1 MKKLTLS
8 PARSFCRSK
17 SSSLLRSSALRWLS
31 SDSKSIPDQSSQSVA
46 IQPVSY
52 PVKPKDEAPSNENET
67 PSQQQVASQ
76 SPPSQ
81 EEQQQQFPRRT
92 QESPYQESRMRWT
105 REDIRYV
112 KDAPSISPVSY
123 PARVAPLP
131 EDRVDAEGGG
141 GKAAADDMDRES
153 RRIEAEN
160 RGLRRIFRVAE
171 EEEKVVV
178 PFPRLILPEKKEKRP
193 LFDLMDAIR
202 QVKTNAR
209 TAFDETVEAHVRLG
223 IAKSRSDMI
232 VRGTLTLP
240 HGGKK
245 AIRIA
250 VFAEG
255 ADADE
260 ARAAGADVVG
270 GNELI
275 DEIASA
281 GKIDV
286 DKCFATIK
294 LYPRVAKLARIL
306 NRYGL
311 MPDSKQGTVV
321 SDVSR
326 AVKDAKKDQI
336 KFKMDK
342 TSIVH
347 VGLGKASFTEESLRE
362 NVGAFMNALLQA
374 KPAGLKKTSKYAGY
388 VNSFHICS
396 TMGPGFPV
404 SIQSLS
410 KAVDHYNKALLK

>member
-1 MKKLTLS
+1 MKKLIFSQGRRDHLFKASS
-8 PARSFCRSK
+8 PFPSFH
-17 SSSLLRSSALRWLS
+17 RWLS
-31 SDSKSIPDQSSQSVA
+31 SDSNQSGS

-52 PVKPKDEAPSNENET
+52 HVKPKDPTPPNENGAPQEHHD
-67 PSQQQVASQ
+67 QQQ
-76 SPPSQ
+76 
-81 EEQQQQFPRRT
+81 EFRTRPRELPNQGPWT
-92 QESPYQESRMRWT
+92 GLT
-105 REDIRYV
+105 REEIRYV
-112 KDAPSISPVSY
+112 KDGPSISPVSY
-123 PARVAPLP
+123 PVRVAPLP
-131 EDRVDAEGGG
+131 EDRVAVEDEGKIAAEG
-141 GKAAADDMDRES
+141 DEMERES
-153 RRIEAEN
+153 RRIEVEN
-160 RGLRRIFRVAE
+160 RSKWLFRIVE
-171 EEEKVVV
+171 EEEQVAA
-178 PFPRLILPEKKEKRP
+178 PFPKLIKPEKKEKKP
-193 LFDLMDAIR
+193 LFDLMDALR
-202 QVKTNAR
+202 QVKASAR
-209 TAFDETVEAHVRLG
+209 TTFDETVEAHVRLG
-223 IAKSRSDMI
+223 IAKSRSDLI

-245 AIRIA
+245 ALRIA

-255 ADADE
+255 TDADD

-270 GNELI
+270 GVELI
-275 DEIASA
+275 DEISRA

-286 DKCFATIK
+286 DKCFATVQM
-294 LYPRVAKLARIL
+294 YPRIAKLARVL

-321 SDVSR
+321 SDVSK

-347 VGLGKASFTEESLRE
+347 VGLGKVSFTEESLRE

-410 KAVDHYNKALLK
+410 KAADNYSKVNLKS